1 MSATVPWK
9 RQSSTYSANTSHGVV
24 NATRAQTSLNDL
36 ETTTLA
42 QDDVLQRHADV
53 LEEDVTVAVR
63 GIIVAKDTEHA
74 VDGDAGGISWNEDD
88 ALLLVGA
95 GVVLVRLAHGDVD
108 LAARVTSTR
117 GPPFLW
123 KES

>member
-1 MSATVPWK
+1 
-9 RQSSTYSANTSHGVV
+9 
-24 NATRAQTSLNDL
+24 
-36 ETTTLA
+36 
-42 QDDVLQRHADV
+42 
-53 LEEDVTVAVR
+53 
-63 GIIVAKDTEHA
+63 
-74 VDGDAGGISWNEDD
+74 VDGDAGGISRNEDD